1 MQLGKRQG
9 DLATPVLRDEL
20 HHLPGGVAPAHRT
33 QPEPVLSSGVRV
45 CLCDTSEDPGST
57 VRTLLLTPRSEILG
71 VIYLLFYNV
80 RTNLKEVEIF
90 KVLAK
95 EKPRSA
101 LFGHTA

>member
-1 MQLGKRQG
+1 M
-9 DLATPVLRDEL
+9 
-20 HHLPGGVAPAHRT
+20 
-33 QPEPVLSSGVRV
+33 
-45 CLCDTSEDPGST
+45 
-57 VRTLLLTPRSEILG
+57 RTLLLTPRSEILV
-71 VIYLLFYNV
+71 VIFLLFHNV

>member
-1 MQLGKRQG
+1 MTWPL
-9 DLATPVLRDEL
+9 LCFAMNSITCPV
-20 HHLPGGVAPAHRT
+20 ASHRPT
-33 QPEPVLSSGVRV
+33 ERNLDQSLVLESEFVYH
-45 CLCDTSEDPGST
+45 TSEDPGST

-71 VIYLLFYNV
+71 VIYLPLHNV

>member
-1 MQLGKRQG
+1 MNSI
-9 DLATPVLRDEL
+9 TCPV
-20 HHLPGGVAPAHRT
+20 ASHRPT
-33 QPEPVLSSGVRV
+33 ERNLDQSSVLESGFVY
-45 CLCDTSEDPGST
+45 DTSEDPGST

-71 VIYLLFYNV
+71 VIYLLLHNV